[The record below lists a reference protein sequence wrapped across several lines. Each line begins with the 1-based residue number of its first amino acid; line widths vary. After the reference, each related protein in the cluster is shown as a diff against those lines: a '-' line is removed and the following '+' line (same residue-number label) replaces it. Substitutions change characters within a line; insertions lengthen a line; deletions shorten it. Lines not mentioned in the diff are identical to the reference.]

1 MTSQKTRPGLNR
13 RSFIAGLTGGSAA
26 LLSGA
31 AQAEN
36 PIQSF
41 LRSNRRRE
49 WSEGFD
55 ANRNIRNEVLGA
67 EPVLSHEAGV
77 FVEQA
82 IARYSYIVQQGGWPA
97 VPEGARL
104 RLGSRHRNVPALRH
118 RLIMSGDMA
127 PDAQVNDIYDAEA
140 AMGVRRFQ
148 ARHGIRDDGVVREAT
163 YRALNIPADVR
174 LNQLQT
180 NLVRLRAMSGF
191 LGDRFVMVNIPA
203 AEIEAVEQRTVYS
216 RHVAVVGKID
226 RQTPILNSKIH
237 ELNFNPY
244 WHVPKSIIR
253 KDLIPKMQQ
262 DPQYLVRNRIYIYD
276 WKGNQ
281 LDQNSI
287 NWRSDEATKYLF
299 RQEPGADNSLG
310 SVRINFA
317 NPHAVYLHD
326 TPSQSLFGRNYRF
339 HSSGCVRVHN
349 VRDFASWLLAPNGDW
364 NRARVDSI
372 IGSGERMDVRM
383 KSRTPLYMTY
393 VTAWATRQGHVHF
406 RPDIYNR
413 DGLGSLAQ

>member
-1 MTSQKTRPGLNR
+1 MTSPKTTRTLDRRAFVTGL
-13 RSFIAGLTGGSAA
+13 AAGSAT
-26 LLSGA
+26 LLSSA

-36 PIQSF
+36 PVTVF
-41 LRSNRRRE
+41 LKNNRRSA
-49 WSEGFD
+49 WSQGFD
-55 ANRNIRNEVLGA
+55 PNRDVRSEVLGA

-77 FVEQA
+77 FIEQA
-82 IARYSYIVQQGGWPA
+82 VARYSYIVQKGGWPA
-97 VPEGARL
+97 VPHGARL
-104 RLGSRHRNVPALRH
+104 RLGSRHRNVPQLRQ
-118 RLIMSGDMA
+118 RLIASGDMA
-127 PDAQVNDIYDAEA
+127 PGADVNDVYDAEA
-140 AMGVRRFQ
+140 AMAVRRFQ

-163 YRALNIPADVR
+163 YRALNVPADVR

-203 AEIEAVEQRTVYS
+203 AEIEAVEQRAVYS

-262 DPQYLVRNRIYIYD
+262 DPQYLLRNKIFIYD
-276 WKGNQ
+276 WKGNL

-287 NWRSDEATKYLF
+287 DWHTDEATKYLF
-299 RQEPGADNSLG
+299 RQDPGSENSLG
-310 SVRINFA
+310 SVRINFH

-326 TPSQSLFGRNYRF
+326 TPSQSLFGQNYRF

-349 VRDFASWLLAPNGDW
+349 VRDFVSWLLQPNGDW
-364 NRARVDSI
+364 NRARVDSA
-372 IGSGERMDVRM
+372 IGSGERLDVRI
-383 KSRTPLYMTY
+383 KEKTPLYMTY

-406 RPDIYNR
+406 RPDVYNR
-413 DGLGSLAQ
+413 DGLGALAQ